1 LLENIVDEC
10 KSLTIGIH
18 PQKKHK
24 KEGTFVSKFPFT
36 TINPVTGTVICA
48 AYKCR
53 HLDKSTDCKHKQNIL
68 LNALPQSLI
77 FFVFTIFINETK
89 QPIPRVLKI
98 KAEYLTWLIV
108 VPIKFLESNC
118 ETRN

>member
-10 KSLTIGIH
+10 ELLTIGIH

-24 KEGTFVSKFPFT
+24 KEGTFVSEFPFT
-36 TINPVTGTVICA
+36 TINPETGTVICTVNIWT
-48 AYKCR
+48 KG
-53 HLDKSTDCKHKQNIL
+53 TDCKHKQKIL

-77 FFVFTIFINETK
+77 FFVFTIFINETE
-89 QPIPRVLKI
+89 QQIPRVLKI
-98 KAEYLTWLIV
+98 KVEDLSWLIV